1 MTIQRFEI
9 GPRMSQ
15 VVVHGGVARL
25 AGVVAEDA
33 KASVTEQTRQ
43 VLARIDQLLAL
54 AGSDKAKLLKANIW
68 LADIGHFADMNQVWE
83 AWIDKA
89 NPPVRATVEARLAGG
104 YLVEIMIE
112 AAV

>member
-1 MTIQRFEI
+1 MTIQRFEV

-25 AGVVAEDA
+25 AGIVADDA
-33 KASVTEQTRQ
+33 QASVGEQTRQ
-43 VLARIDQLLAL
+43 VLAKIERLLAL

-68 LADIGHFADMNQVWE
+68 IADVGQFAELNAVWD
-83 AWIDKA
+83 AWVDKA
-89 NPPVRATVEARLAGG
+89 NPPARATVESRLAGG
-104 YLVEIMIE
+104 YLVEIMVE